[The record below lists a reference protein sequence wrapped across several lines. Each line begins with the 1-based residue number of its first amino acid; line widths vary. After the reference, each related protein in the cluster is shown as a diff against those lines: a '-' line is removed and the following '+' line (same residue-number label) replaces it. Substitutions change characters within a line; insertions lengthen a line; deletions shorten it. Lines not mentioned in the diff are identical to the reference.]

1 MSRRA
6 LLSSEQR
13 TRLFDIPVDQAEM
26 ARHYVLSPEDLAI
39 V

>member
-13 TRLFDIPVDQAEM
+13 ARLFGIPVDQAEIVT
-26 ARHYVLSPEDLAI
+26 RHLTSRI
-39 V
+39 